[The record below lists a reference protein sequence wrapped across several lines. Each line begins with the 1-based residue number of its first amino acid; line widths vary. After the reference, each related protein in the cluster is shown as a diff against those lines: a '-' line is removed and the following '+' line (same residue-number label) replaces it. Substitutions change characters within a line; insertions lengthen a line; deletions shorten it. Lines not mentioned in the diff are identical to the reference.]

1 VTVGKLVPFRRLR
14 GTADEL
20 SDRALVSAVADGEQ
34 AALGA
39 LYDRYHRDVYRF
51 VYRLAHG
58 LDAQV
63 DDFVQ
68 STFLEAHRSAPR
80 FRGDSAV
87 KTWLFGI
94 AANLVKQYFRREQ
107 RRRDA
112 TTALGHTPVAPPI
125 SATDAIGVEQQRRL
139 VAAALDR
146 LTPALREAYVLCV
159 VEELPGKEAARAL
172 GIREASLWRRLS
184 DARTAMRAAIED
196 MQPSASPPRSGTNA
210 GERREE

>member
-1 VTVGKLVPFRRLR
+1 MTEGKLLPFRRVDGR
-14 GTADEL
+14 VGEL
-20 SDRALVSAVADGEQ
+20 SDRALVSAVAEGDQ

-39 LYDRYHRDVYRF
+39 LYDRFHRDVHRF
-51 VYRLAHG
+51 LARLARG
-58 LDAQV
+58 ADI

-68 STFLEAHRSAPR
+68 MTFVEAHRSAPR

-94 AANLVKQYFRREQ
+94 GANLVRTHHRGEQ

-112 TTALGHTPVAPPI
+112 FEALGAMPVVRPP
-125 SATDAIGVEQQRRL
+125 SAGEAITIEHQRRWL
-139 VAAALDR
+139 AAAIDR

-184 DARTAMRAAIED
+184 DARDALRAAIEE
-196 MQPSASPPRSGTNA
+196 MQR
-210 GERREE
+210 